1 MITREEYRDLVN
13 ETYPPVTILGVQY
26 YAGDIME
33 SVDPIHFDTMYKEY
47 DAQQEAMSDDN

>member
-1 MITREEYRDLVN
+1 MITREEYRDMVN

>member
-1 MITREEYRDLVN
+1 MITREEYKDLVN
-13 ETYPPVTILGVQY
+13 GSYSPVVILGVLY

-47 DAQQEAMSDDN
+47 DAQLEAMSDDN